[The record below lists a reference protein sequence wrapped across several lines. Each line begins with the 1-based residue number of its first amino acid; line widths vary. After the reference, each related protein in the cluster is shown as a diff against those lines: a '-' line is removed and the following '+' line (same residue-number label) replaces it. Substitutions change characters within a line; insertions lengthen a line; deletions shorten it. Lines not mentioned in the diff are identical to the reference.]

1 MKRPS
6 DQMLLFAEGFTVGDL
21 VYASWNKNYTG
32 KIIAIS
38 KKYSLILE
46 VAWDFGGLTRLL
58 ATSVNQS

>member
-1 MKRPS
+1 MKKSS
-6 DQMLLFAEGFTVGDL
+6 DQFLLFADGFTVGDQI
-21 VYASWNKNYTG
+21 YASWNKSYTG

-58 ATSVNQS
+58 STSVKK

>member
-1 MKRPS
+1 MKKSS
-6 DQMLLFAEGFTVGDL
+6 DQFLLFADGFTVGDTVQANWDKRL
-21 VYASWNKNYTG
+21 KG

-58 ATSVNQS
+58 STSVKK

>member
-6 DQMLLFAEGFTVGDL
+6 DQFLLFADGFTVGDRITATWDKRL
-21 VYASWNKNYTG
+21 KG
-32 KIIAIS
+32 KVIAIS

-58 ATSVNQS
+58 STSVKK